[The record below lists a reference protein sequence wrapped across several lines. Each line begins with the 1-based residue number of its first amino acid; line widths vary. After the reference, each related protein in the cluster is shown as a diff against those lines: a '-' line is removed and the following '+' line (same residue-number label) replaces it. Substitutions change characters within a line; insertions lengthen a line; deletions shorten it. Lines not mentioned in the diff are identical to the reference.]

1 MASGPPA
8 VACTAPFLYRR
19 VGEGHHADIC
29 SLWVA
34 FFTCMVRRTMSL
46 ARRVMRQGKG
56 WTARAACRTLAT
68 ILASMGSLA

>member
-46 ARRVMRQGKG
+46 AKKSN
-56 WTARAACRTLAT
+56 AT
-68 ILASMGSLA
+68 G